1 MPTNFSQNGSQV
13 TPTGGGFASTT
24 LARVKAAMD
33 SQETYKDTDLQEYLT
48 RASRLIDRLCTGIP
62 SAYQYFYQEDVVNEV
77 LTNGVISNGVMT
89 FWPHKPVINSVASLS
104 WRYKLS
110 DPWIA
115 VTDLSPVIIMNEQ
128 VRYEAWALYAS
139 EFYIQVSYNG
149 GLANNV
155 DLLPY
160 DFVDAA
166 TLLAVRLYKE
176 ARSGVGDAI
185 GVAELGT
192 LMYTKAFPQRV
203 LNTLKFYERM
213 APWT

>member
-1 MPTNFSQNGSQV
+1 MPTNFNQNGSQV
-13 TPTGGGFASTT
+13 TPTGGGFAYTT

-33 SQETYKDTDLQEYLT
+33 SQETYKDADLQEYLT

-62 SAYQYFYQEDVVNEV
+62 SAYQYFLQEDVVNEV
-77 LTNGVISNGVMT
+77 LTNGVLSNGVIT
-89 FWPHKPVINSVASLS
+89 FWPHKPVINSIASLN
-104 WRYKLS
+104 WRYTLA
-110 DPWIA
+110 DPWMA
-115 VTDLSPVIIMNEQ
+115 ADLTKVIIMNEQ
-128 VRYEAWALYAS
+128 VRYEAWALHADEIYL
-139 EFYIQVSYNG
+139 QVSYNG

-203 LNTLKFYERM
+203 INTLKFYERM